1 MPLTCL
7 YFLISGPDFD
17 LTIRKLSAKKGVS
30 LASLAGL
37 TFYET
42 MKKVTDATWQLPI
55 LIHKKKGNLTLVK
68 VLKDGKNETETML
81 RVLVDSKKSY
91 NYTIDRLLTV
101 LVNMDTP
108 RITTYKLATLERFLR
123 NNMGMKPP
131 LSPAVL
137 VRGLAGKPFVTYVL
151 PKLVSRINSMFR
163 RKSFVHAFAREEFG
177 VTPSTFDLLYKNSD
191 GDIGKKLATVT
202 TSFVTGDQ
210 HTAINILIKLTTT
223 VERNFAKQFV
233 KKPLKEV
240 MRACEGLSVLSAKQT
255 LREIFKKC
263 MKGGLQYFS
272 KTDKKLA
279 KSFIY
284 DIPLEEIKDI
294 LGLKK
299 DYLDKNITA
308 LATLLVDDKLG
319 PLFIPFKDAMK
330 NLGKTM
336 TEGKNM
342 TLKEI
347 LKLPNFSKFSLLKF
361 SQSKFNRGNLQDF
374 VSFQF
379 LHILGERSVENLHK
393 LTRDGNQD
401 LSNATLYGILKR
413 SVAMLK
419 KSKILLFSIF

>member
-1 MPLTCL
+1 M
-7 YFLISGPDFD
+7 
-17 LTIRKLSAKKGVS
+17 
-30 LASLAGL
+30 ASLAGL

-55 LIHKKKGNLTLVK
+55 VIHKKKGNLTLVK
-68 VLKDGKNETETML
+68 VLKDGKHETETML
-81 RVLVDSKKSY
+81 RVLVDSRMSY

-108 RITTYKLATLERFLR
+108 SITTYKLDTLERFLR
-123 NNMGMKPP
+123 DNMGLKPP

-137 VRGLAGKPFVTYVL
+137 VAGLAGKPFVTNVL
-151 PKLVSRINSMFR
+151 PKLVTRINNMFR
-163 RKSFVHAFAREEFG
+163 RKSFVHAYAREEFG
-177 VTPSTFDLLYKNSD
+177 VTPSTFDLLYKKSD
-191 GDIGKKLATVT
+191 GDIGKKLAMAT
-202 TSFVTGDQ
+202 TSFVIGDQ
-210 HTAINILIKLTTT
+210 HTAINILIRLTTT
-223 VERNFAKQFV
+223 VETNFAKRFV

-263 MKGGLQYFS
+263 IKGALYQFS
-272 KTDKKLA
+272 KKDKKLA

-299 DYLDKNITA
+299 DYIDKNITA
-308 LATLLVDDKLG
+308 LARLLVDDKLG

-336 TEGKNM
+336 KEGSNM
-342 TLKEI
+342 TIEEI
-347 LKLPNFSKFSLLKF
+347 LKLPSFSKFSLLKF
-361 SQSKFNRGNLQDF
+361 SQSKFNRGGLQDLVSSKF
-374 VSFQF
+374 VQV
-379 LHILGERSVENLHK
+379 LGGRSVENLHK
-393 LTRDGNQD
+393 LTREGSQD

-419 KSKILLFSIF
+419 KSKILSFSIFKLPQKSYLARSLCTLPQ